1 MESLSKLETQT
12 QNQAQT
18 QGQFHAIRLLF
29 KDKAFLISAVILVFI
44 VFSSV
49 FAPLITPHSPDKMDI
64 RSRLAPPVFF
74 GEEGSV
80 NHIFGTDGLGRDIAA
95 RILFGLRTSLM
106 IAFFSVLIIFG
117 IGIFVGLLSGIY
129 GKTTDSIIMTMTDI
143 QLSLPLL
150 VIAVILLAVAS
161 PTIFSITIVLGIS
174 GWPIYARATRSSV
187 LRETKKDYI
196 LAAKILGASSFWIL
210 RKYFLKNVILS
221 TLSFVV
227 LEFGLMIVWEALLSF
242 IGIGI
247 QPPDISLGT
256 IMGDGLNYLINA
268 WWITTIPGLFIT
280 IITIS
285 LSFISRG
292 IVKTLSV

>member
-12 QNQAQT
+12 QT
-18 QGQFHAIRLLF
+18 QSQFHAIRLLF
-29 KDKAFLISAVILVFI
+29 KDKAFLISAVVLAFI
-44 VFSSV
+44 VLSSV
-49 FAPLITPHSPDKMDI
+49 FAPLITPHSPDQMDI

-74 GEEGSV
+74 GEKGSIQ
-80 NHIFGTDGLGRDIAA
+80 HIFGTDGLGRDIAA

-129 GKTTDSIIMTMTDI
+129 GKTTDSVIMTMTDI

-161 PTIFSITIVLGIS
+161 PTILSITIVLGIS

-285 LSFISRG
+285 LSFMSRG
-292 IVKTLSV
+292 IVKTLSA

>member
-1 MESLSKLETQT
+1 METTFNTQSRSEPRFPV
-12 QNQAQT
+12 AR
-18 QGQFHAIRLLF
+18 ALF
-29 KDKAFLISAVILVFI
+29 RDKAFLASFSVLALI
-44 VFSSV
+44 VLAAV
-49 FAPLITPHSPDKMDI
+49 FAPVISAHSPDQMDI
-64 RSRLAPPVFF
+64 MARLTPPVFF
-74 GEEGSV
+74 GPKATFS
-80 NHIFGTDGLGRDIAA
+80 HLFGTDSLGRDMAS
-95 RILFGLRTSLM
+95 RILYGLRTSLM

-129 GKTTDSIIMTMTDI
+129 GKTVDTIIMTMTDI

-150 VIAVILLAVAS
+150 VIAVILLAVAR
-161 PTIFSITIVLGIS
+161 PTILSITIVLGIS
-174 GWPIYARATRSSV
+174 GWPVYARATRSNV

-196 LAAKILGASSFWIL
+196 LAARIMGASSFWVL
-210 RKYFLKNVILS
+210 KKYFLKNVVLS

-280 IITIS
+280 LITVS
-285 LSFISRG
+285 LSFMSRS
-292 IVKTLSV
+292 IVRTLSA